1 MNKVYALVWNQAQGC
16 WNVTHEGARR
26 RRRAGSGKGLL
37 VALASV
43 LTIGGLPSAF
53 ALPSGETVVSGTANI
68 LTYDNQQQ
76 MSINQHSDKLIL
88 NWNDFSVGGGQ
99 TVTFNQPNSTSIAL
113 NRVIGANGSNIQGR
127 INANGQVFLINPN
140 GVVFSKSAQVNV
152 GGLVASTRDMKN
164 ADFTAGNYRFA
175 GTSTGNMV
183 NEGTITAADGGS
195 VALIGRVV
203 NNQGTI
209 KAQNGRVALGAGDG
223 FTVSFDSNNLLD
235 LKVDAAAINALV
247 SNGGLLKADGGQVL
261 MTAKSS
267 GEMYK
272 TVVNNTGAI
281 EALTLSKKA
290 GKITLDGGD
299 VGVVEV
305 AGSLDASALTAKGD
319 GGLVE
324 TKGAITKVQLI
335 TRVNTKA
342 SNGQTGTWKISSA
355 EVKVNP
361 TSTPGSNTVYA
372 DTLAYNLATTNIELS
387 SQGDATVGGAVAW
400 ASGNKLSIAADKNIQ
415 INNSLKGSGGAT
427 RIELKAGENI
437 TLNSTLE
444 LSGTNSS
451 LGLDYGGAYVQGND
465 GKVTLSG
472 SGAAFDSQ
480 GQLYSVIQN
489 AAQLQGIGSS
499 LGGRYVL
506 GNDIQGSG
514 GRIKSIGGSAE
525 FSGTFDGL
533 GNTISGFT
541 VNTDGPYGGLFA
553 RSSGS
558 ISNLNLAGMTIYGT
572 TSNAGFSYVGGLVG
586 MNRGMISNVNA
597 TNQRVYANSNQYNNL
612 GGLVGVNSGGSID
625 RSSVAGI
632 VSGNGLTLAVGGL
645 VGENGNSANPFGR
658 GRISNSRTN
667 VQVLGTMQISPIGG
681 MGGLVGVNKNG
692 LITDSSSAGTVGT
705 GFTTYKQDPNF
716 GGLVGYNQGGEIRN
730 SHSSVNV
737 VGYVASVIGGLV
749 GLNEGYITDSSASGT
764 VSGFGS
770 EAAGGLVGINSYSTL
785 VNVKASGK
793 VVDSSGANVG
803 GLVGKSV
810 RGVIQV
816 AEATGAVVGGNSANI
831 GGLIGHNIWG
841 TTSAAQ
847 AWGKVD
853 GGALSSVGGLV
864 GYNEGDLLSVEAHG
878 KVNAG
883 NSSAVG
889 GLVGTN
895 SNRSS
900 TIFSATANGDVA
912 GGSQSSV
919 GGLVGQNNAWISNSL
934 ATGQVSGGSYA
945 RMGGLAGLNLGSIR
959 ESVAYGKINVVPRNY
974 QTYGGL
980 VGVNY
985 GSLAQNTALG
995 SAAQVPA
1002 VGLNQGDFLD
1012 R

>member
-1 MNKVYALVWNQAQGC
+1 MNRVYALVWNQAQGC

-26 RRRAGSGKGLL
+26 CRRAGSGKGLL
-37 VALASV
+37 VAAASV
-43 LTIGGLPSAF
+43 LAMAGLPSAF
-53 ALPSGETVVSGTANI
+53 ALPTGGAVVSGTADI
-68 LTYDNQQQ
+68 LTFDYDKQ
-76 MSINQHSDKLIL
+76 MAINQSTDKLIL
-88 NWNDFSVGGGQ
+88 NWNDFSVDGGQ
-99 TVTFNQPNSTSIAL
+99 TVTFNQPKSTSIAL
-113 NRVIGANGSNIQGR
+113 NRVIGANGSSIQGR

-140 GVVFSKSAQVNV
+140 GVVFSKNAQVNV
-152 GGLVASTRDMKN
+152 GGLVASTHDIKN
-164 ADFTAGNYRFA
+164 ADFTAGNYKFS
-175 GTSTGNMV
+175 GPSTGDMV
-183 NEGTITAADGGS
+183 NEGSITAADGGS
-195 VALIGRVV
+195 VALLGRIV

-209 KAQNGRVALGAGDG
+209 KAQRGRVALGAGDG

-235 LKVDAAAINALV
+235 LKVDAAAIDALV

-261 MTAKSS
+261 MTAKSA
-267 GEMYK
+267 GAMLN

-299 VGVVEV
+299 VGVVKV
-305 AGSLDASALTAKGD
+305 AGSLGASALTAIGD
-319 GGLVE
+319 GGVVE
-324 TKGAITKVQLI
+324 TKGAVTQVQLV

-342 SNGQTGTWKISSA
+342 SNGQAGTWKIRSA

-361 TSTPGSNTVYA
+361 TSASRNNTVYA

-387 SQGDATVGGAVAW
+387 SQGDVTVDGGVAW
-400 ASGNKLSIAADKNIQ
+400 ASGNQLSIAADRNIQ
-415 INNSLKGSGGAT
+415 INSSLKGSGGAT
-427 RIELKAGENI
+427 RIELSAGQDI
-437 TLNSTLE
+437 ALNSTLE

-451 LGLDYGGAYVQGND
+451 LGLDYRGTYLQSKD

-489 AAQLQGIGSS
+489 AAQLQGIGSR
-499 LGGRYVL
+499 LGGRFVL
-506 GNDIQGSG
+506 GNDIKGSG
-514 GRIKSIGGSAE
+514 SIKSIGGSAE

-558 ISNLNLAGMTIYGT
+558 ISNLNLAGMTIYGR

-612 GGLVGVNSGGSID
+612 GGLVGVNSGGSIE

-645 VGENGNSANPFGR
+645 VGENSNSSNPFGS
-658 GRISNSRTN
+658 GKITNSHTN
-667 VQVLGTMQISPIGG
+667 VQVLGIMQISPVGG
-681 MGGLVGVNKNG
+681 MGGLVGVNKSG

-716 GGLVGYNQGGEIRN
+716 GGLVGYNQGGEIRR

-770 EAAGGLVGINSYSTL
+770 EAAGGLVGINSYGTL

-810 RGVIQV
+810 RGAIDA
-816 AEATGAVVGGNSANI
+816 AEATGAVVGGNNANI

-841 TTSAAQ
+841 TTLGAA

-878 KVNAG
+878 KVNGG

-900 TIFSATANGDVA
+900 SIFSASANGDVA
-912 GGSQSSV
+912 GGCQSSV

-934 ATGQVSGGSYA
+934 ATGQVSGSSYA
-945 RMGGLAGLNLGSIR
+945 RMGGLAGLNLGSLR
-959 ESVAYGKINVVPRNY
+959 ESVAYGKINVVPSNY

-985 GSLAQNTALG
+985 GSLANNTALG
-995 SAAQVPA
+995 LAALVPA
-1002 VGLNQGDFLD
+1002 VGINQGDILE
-1012 R
+1012 

>member
-1 MNKVYALVWNQAQGC
+1 MNRVYALVWNQALGC
-16 WNVTHEGARR
+16 WNVTPEGARR

-37 VALASV
+37 VAVASV

-53 ALPSGETVVSGTANI
+53 ALPSGETVVSGTADI
-68 LTYDNQQQ
+68 LRYDEQQQ
-76 MSINQHSDKLIL
+76 MSINQHTDKLIL
-88 NWNDFSVGGGQ
+88 NWNDFSVEGGQ
-99 TVTFNQPNSTSIAL
+99 TVTFNQPQSTSIAL

-152 GGLVASTRDMKN
+152 GGLVASTQDMKN
-164 ADFTAGNYRFA
+164 ADFMAGNYKFA
-175 GTSTGNMV
+175 GTSTGRMIND
-183 NEGTITAADGGS
+183 GSITAADGGS

-209 KAQNGRVALGAGDG
+209 KAKNGRIALGAGDG

-235 LKVDAAAINALV
+235 LKVDAAAINALA

-261 MTAKSS
+261 MTAKSA
-267 GEMYK
+267 GAMLN

-299 VGVVEV
+299 VGVVV
-305 AGSLDASALTAKGD
+305 VGGSLNASALTEIGD
-319 GGLVE
+319 GGVVE
-324 TKGAITKVQLI
+324 TKGAVTQVQLAA
-335 TRVNTKA
+335 RVNTHA
-342 SNGQTGTWKISSA
+342 GNGKTGTWKISSS

-361 TSTPGSNTVYA
+361 VSAPRNNTVYG
-372 DTLAYNLATTNIELS
+372 DTLAHNLATTNIALS
-387 SQGDATVGGAVAW
+387 SRGDVTVDGAVSW
-400 ASGNKLSIAADKNIQ
+400 ASGNHLSIAADKNIQ

-427 RIELKAGENI
+427 RIELNAGQDI
-437 TLNSTLE
+437 ALNSTLE

-451 LGLDYGGAYVQGND
+451 LGLDYGGAYIQGKD

-489 AAQLQGIGSS
+489 ATQLQGIGSS

-506 GNDIQGSG
+506 GNDIKGS
-514 GRIKSIGGSAE
+514 GRIKTIGGSAE

-586 MNRGMISNVNA
+586 MNHGMISNVNA
-597 TNQRVYANSNQYNNL
+597 TNQRVYANSNNYNNL

-645 VGENGNSANPFGR
+645 VGENSNSPNPFGR
-658 GRISNSRTN
+658 GRISNSHTN

-681 MGGLVGVNKNG
+681 MGGLVGLNKNG

-705 GFTTYKQDPNF
+705 GFTTYKKDPNF
-716 GGLVGYNQGGEIRN
+716 GGLVGYNQGGEIRK

-749 GLNEGYITDSSASGT
+749 GLNEGYITESSASGT

-770 EAAGGLVGINSYSTL
+770 MAAGGLVGINSYGTL

-803 GLVGKSV
+803 GLVGKSI
-810 RGVIQV
+810 RGAIQF

-841 TTSAAQ
+841 TTSEAA

-889 GLVGTN
+889 GLAGTN
-895 SNRSS
+895 SNKSS
-900 TIFSATANGDVA
+900 TIFSASAHGDVA
-912 GGSQSSV
+912 GGNQSSV

-945 RMGGLAGLNLGSIR
+945 RMGGLAGLNLGSVR

-974 QTYGGL
+974 QAYGGL

-985 GSLAQNTALG
+985 GSLAHNTALG
-995 SAAQVPA
+995 LAASVPP
-1002 VGLNQGDFLD
+1002 VGINQGDILE
-1012 R
+1012 